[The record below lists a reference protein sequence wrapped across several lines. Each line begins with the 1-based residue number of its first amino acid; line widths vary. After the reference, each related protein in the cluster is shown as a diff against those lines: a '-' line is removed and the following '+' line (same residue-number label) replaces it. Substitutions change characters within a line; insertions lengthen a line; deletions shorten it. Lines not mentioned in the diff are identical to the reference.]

1 MIGQNEHGN
10 KEVPGRKRDNSR
22 NRTENRKKVFKY
34 GMLFEFVC
42 IPVGKINYQAFDLNF
57 QHTHP

>member
-1 MIGQNEHGN
+1 MSTEIKKYQEERGIIAEI
-10 KEVPGRKRDNSR
+10 EL
-22 NRTENRKKVFKY
+22 RTEKKVFKY

-57 QHTHP
+57 QHSHP

>member
-1 MIGQNEHGN
+1 MSTEIKKYQE
-10 KEVPGRKRDNSR
+10 ERLIIAEIEL
-22 NRTENRKKVFKY
+22 RTKKNVFKY

-57 QHTHP
+57 QHSHP